1 MPPHNRSSA
10 DETSALSA
18 RIAAFEVLRQV
29 LIRKRPLDD
38 ALAITQAFTGLEGA
52 DRGYAA
58 FIVRTCLKRL
68 GQIDALIAHCIP
80 APLPRKARPVY
91 DVLRIGIT
99 QLLFSVTAEHAA
111 VATTVDLCRTVGQQ
125 PFAKLTNAVMRRVQR
140 EGIAIIDTQH
150 KPGANT
156 PDWLWQS
163 WSKAY
168 GAEAAQA
175 IAEAHLQTPPIDL
188 TVKSDSAGWAEKLGG
203 MVILNGT
210 VRLNEAE
217 DVTALGGFKDGA
229 WWVQDAAARLAVT
242 LLGDLAGKRVID
254 LCAAPG
260 GKTLELLAAGAT
272 VTALD
277 ISERRMG
284 RVRENLERVGYDA
297 TLVVDDART
306 WQPDVPADI
315 VLLDAPCS
323 STGTLRRHPDVAHL
337 KTEED
342 VKKLAI
348 VQAGLLDS
356 AAAMVAPGGILMYV
370 TCSLQPEEGPDPVG
384 KFLKRHP
391 AFSRDPIDAAALPG
405 LPEAITADG
414 DLRTLPHHLG
424 AVGGMDGFFVAR
436 LQKAP

>member
-1 MPPHNRSSA
+1 MTDKDRASPQSSVPLA
-10 DETSALSA
+10 A

-29 LIRKRPLDD
+29 LLRKRPLDD
-38 ALAITQAFTGLEGA
+38 ALAITQAFTVLEGA

-80 APLPRKARPVY
+80 DPLPRKARPVY

-125 PFAKLTNAVMRRVQR
+125 PFAKLTNAVMRRLQR
-140 EGIAIIDTQH
+140 EGIAMISAQN

-168 GAEAAQA
+168 GAEAAAA
-175 IAEAHLQTPPIDL
+175 IADAHLQTPPIDL
-188 TVKSDSAGWAEKLGG
+188 TVKSDSEGWAAKLGG
-203 MVILNGT
+203 TVILNGT
-210 VRLNEAE
+210 VRLSEAE
-217 DVTALGGFKDGA
+217 DVTALDGFKDGA

-260 GKTLELLAAGAT
+260 GKTLELLAAGAE

-277 ISERRMG
+277 ISERRML
-284 RVRENLERVGYDA
+284 RVRENLERVGYE
-297 TLVVDDART
+297 TMLVVDDART
-306 WQPDVPADI
+306 WQPDAPADI

-323 STGTLRRHPDVAHL
+323 STGTMRRHPDVAHL

-342 VKKLAI
+342 VKKLAT
-348 VQAGLLDS
+348 VQAGLLDA

-370 TCSLQPEEGPDPVG
+370 TCSLQPEEGPDPVR

-391 AFSRDPIDAAALPG
+391 AFSRRPIDATALPG

-424 AVGGMDGFFVAR
+424 TAGGMDGFFVAR